1 MVFLSLL
8 ASRLNHYFTV
18 IIGGIQMLKR
28 NKNNA
33 PQREKKGQS
42 TVEYILLVAAVL
54 AALIIF
60 LRPGGVFQTAFNDTV
75 STGTNGMT
83 FMANRL
89 ATSRP

>member
-1 MVFLSLL
+1 
-8 ASRLNHYFTV
+8 
-18 IIGGIQMLKR
+18 MLKR
-28 NKNNA
+28 NKNIA

-60 LRPGGVFQTAFNDTV
+60 LRPGGVFSTAFNDTV

-83 FMANRL
+83 DMANRL
-89 ATSRP
+89 ATSRPPAP